1 MTNLDHLKNVPIFAD
16 LSSSDLEKISNKMI
30 LRNYNKGQVILLEE
44 SKGET
49 FFVIKTGEV
58 KVTKLSDDGRE
69 VILAILGESEFF
81 GEMSL
86 LDGEGRSANIV
97 ANEDSTALTL
107 SRNDFLSCL
116 ESYPKIAISL
126 LEELAVRLRKS
137 DKHIESLS
145 LSDSEHRIGI
155 TIARLAEEIGTI
167 KKGVVSIKK
176 LPFQQDIANM
186 AGTSRETVS
195 RTIKLFED
203 KKILTRNGR
212 ALTIFDFNSFKKV
225 FFLNLL
231 RMSKK
236 FVDQIRSNNQI
247 AISKAITS
255 IESGDIFNKSF
266 LDEIYKYSTSSL
278 RIGIT
283 GPPGAGKST
292 LTDKLIDKFLQSNK
306 SVGVIAVDP
315 TSPFTGGALLGDRV
329 RMNNYLWNDDVFIR
343 SLGARGELG
352 GLSKKTQE
360 IGDILAASGKDII
373 IYETV
378 GVGQGEHDIIK
389 QVDIVIVVLVPE
401 SGDEIQLMKAGIIE
415 IGDIF
420 VINKSDRQGSNK
432 LAQSLKN
439 ILHSTFSKKKLE
451 PEVFLTSADRGD
463 GIDSLYKGIDDVNDV
478 FVNNGT
484 LTDKRNNR
492 LKNRVFQIVK
502 DQLLGEFWTSKK
514 INRLNKSIKNI
525 NNTNDSPSKIAKM
538 MIDEKK

>member
-16 LSSSDLEKISNKMI
+16 LSNSDLEKISNKTI

-69 VILAILGESEFF
+69 VILAILGESDFF

-97 ANEDSTALTL
+97 ANEDSAVLTL
-107 SRNDFLSCL
+107 SRNNFLSCL

-212 ALTIFDFNSFKKV
+212 ALTIFNFNSFKK
-225 FFLNLL
+225 
-231 RMSKK
+231 
-236 FVDQIRSNNQI
+236 
-247 AISKAITS
+247 
-255 IESGDIFNKSF
+255 SF
-266 LDEIYKYSTSSL
+266 S
-278 RIGIT
+278 
-283 GPPGAGKST
+283 
-292 LTDKLIDKFLQSNK
+292 
-306 SVGVIAVDP
+306 
-315 TSPFTGGALLGDRV
+315 
-329 RMNNYLWNDDVFIR
+329 
-343 SLGARGELG
+343 
-352 GLSKKTQE
+352 
-360 IGDILAASGKDII
+360 
-373 IYETV
+373 
-378 GVGQGEHDIIK
+378 
-389 QVDIVIVVLVPE
+389 
-401 SGDEIQLMKAGIIE
+401 
-415 IGDIF
+415 
-420 VINKSDRQGSNK
+420 
-432 LAQSLKN
+432 
-439 ILHSTFSKKKLE
+439 
-451 PEVFLTSADRGD
+451 
-463 GIDSLYKGIDDVNDV
+463 
-478 FVNNGT
+478 
-484 LTDKRNNR
+484 
-492 LKNRVFQIVK
+492 
-502 DQLLGEFWTSKK
+502 
-514 INRLNKSIKNI
+514 
-525 NNTNDSPSKIAKM
+525 
-538 MIDEKK
+538 